1 MAVTLTV
8 GSLFTG
14 IGLLDL
20 GLEWAGM
27 RAVWQCELLRYQSAV
42 LARHWPDVPRRRY
55 VQGIA
60 AAIHAGDL
68 VRPDVI
74 AGGFPCQ
81 DASSANPKGAG
92 IGGSRTGLVARM
104 LDVIKAARPRAV
116 VAENVRGL
124 ARRGLDDVVSELV
137 ALGYDVDVTLISAAA
152 VGAPHQRDRLGIVA
166 LRRDQLADPNGGPAQ
181 RSRGPGELLRATG
194 EDGCEAREQRHG
206 RAAGDGGACAVADTD
221 GGGCEE
227 QREPMQ
233 GRAHDGAR
241 RHEPMRRDGAGS
253 AWAHGALEPRVGG
266 GPHGCAARLDAAR
279 WPASRGAVPHP
290 WEPGRL
296 TDAGELHRRARLHG
310 LGNAVVPHV
319 GYVLGSRVL
328 QRLGLP
334 YRTTR

>member
-27 RAVWQCELLRYQSAV
+27 RTVWQCELLRYQSAV

-81 DASSANPKGAG
+81 DASSANANGAG

-104 LDVIKAARPRAV
+104 LDVIEAARPRAV

-166 LRRDQLADPNGGPAQ
+166 LRRDQLAY
-181 RSRGPGELLRATG
+181 
-194 EDGCEAREQRHG
+194 
-206 RAAGDGGACAVADTD
+206 TD
-221 GGGCEE
+221 GGGLQE

-233 GRAHDGAR
+233 ARGHDGAR
-241 RHEPMRRDGAGS
+241 RHEPMRRDGAGGASMGDPDRERLEGEQHARAAGGS
-253 AWAHGALEPRVGG
+253 AVQPDRAGARGPTEPDLGG

-296 TDAGELHRRARLHG
+296 TDAGEIHRRARLHG

>member
-1 MAVTLTV
+1 MTLTV

-27 RAVWQCELLRYQSAV
+27 RTVWQCELLRYQSAV

-60 AAIHAGDL
+60 SAIHAGDL

-81 DASSANPKGAG
+81 DASSANANGAG

-104 LDVIKAARPRAV
+104 LDVIEAARPRAV

-152 VGAPHQRDRLGIVA
+152 VGAPHQRDRIGIVA
-166 LRRDQLADPNGGPAQ
+166 LRRDQLADAN
-181 RSRGPGELLRATG
+181 
-194 EDGCEAREQRHG
+194 
-206 RAAGDGGACAVADTD
+206 

-233 GRAHDGAR
+233 GPAHDGAR
-241 RHEPMRRDGAGS
+241 RHEPMRRDGAGRS
-253 AWAHGALEPRVGG
+253 AVQPDRAGARGPTEPDLGG